1 MPGMNRSKKMMM
13 MMTFVQIQNEWIKLR
28 RNLFILFHRSNWI
41 ANSLKWNEIQENGF
55 WFGFFLFYYQK
66 KKNLHHFQMTII
78 IIITDEN
85 WRTDKLPA
93 AEAKKNINIIH
104 SGNLFDSFI
113 HSMNDTDDD
122 GNGTILHNR
131 TSYFYSNILL
141 FFCVCYK
148 SKKKNK
154 ETLSVD

>member
-66 KKNLHHFQMTII
+66 KRRIYII
-78 IIITDEN
+78 FKWQSSSSLRMKIEE
-85 WRTDKLPA
+85 RTNYQQQKQ
-93 AEAKKNINIIH
+93 KKKHQHYSFGQFIW
-104 SGNLFDSFI
+104 FI
-113 HSMNDTDDD
+113 HSFNEWYRWWWKWNHFTQP
-122 GNGTILHNR
+122 
-131 TSYFYSNILL
+131 NIIFL
-141 FFCVCYK
+141 FEHSVIFLCV
-148 SKKKNK
+148 
-154 ETLSVD
+154 L

>member
-66 KKNLHHFQMTII
+66 KRRIYII
-78 IIITDEN
+78 FKWQSSSSLRMKIEE
-85 WRTDKLPA
+85 RTNYQQQKQ
-93 AEAKKNINIIH
+93 KKNINIIH

-131 TSYFYSNILL
+131 TSYFYSHILL
-141 FFCVCYK
+141 FFLCV
-148 SKKKNK
+148 
-154 ETLSVD
+154 L